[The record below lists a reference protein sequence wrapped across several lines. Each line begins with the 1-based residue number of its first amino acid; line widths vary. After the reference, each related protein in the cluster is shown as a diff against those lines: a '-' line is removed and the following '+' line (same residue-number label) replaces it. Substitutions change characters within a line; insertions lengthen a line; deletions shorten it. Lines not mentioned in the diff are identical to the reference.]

1 MVDASLVVADPFAPV
16 HDDDLLHLS
25 QAAAP
30 DQEEAEI
37 WEPCLPAPSDPPA
50 APEIRHW
57 KHGSA
62 SAVWVYRDRA
72 GAPLFAVARFDTGE
86 PDGIPGK
93 ELLPYTWG
101 TVSGGRAAART
112 QGLVANEPAGT
123 SRDRNRPSRCM
134 GWIDSQP
141 VPRPP

>member
-1 MVDASLVVADPFAPV
+1 VVDASHTVADPFAPV
-16 HDDDLLHLS
+16 HDGDLSHVS
-25 QAAAP
+25 QASTT
-30 DQEEAEI
+30 EAHEPEI
-37 WEPCLPAPSDPPA
+37 WEPRLPAPSDPPA
-50 APEIRHW
+50 TGNIRHW
-57 KHGSA
+57 QHGPA
-62 SAVWVYRDRA
+62 SVYRDRA